1 VRKLVIMLALWVAFI
16 PVTRPDGTITYLS
29 TGWVQTVAPVTGGS
43 GCTKTA
49 NTVVRLSG
57 ETFAWWKMPTP
68 CGVGYRTR
76 SQRVRGP
83 SHDAFNEQV
92 AER

>member
-57 ETFAWWKMPTP
+57 EIV
-68 CGVGYRTR
+68 CV
-76 SQRVRGP
+76 VE
-83 SHDAFNEQV
+83 DANTVWRRLQD
-92 AER
+92 AESKSEGAKP